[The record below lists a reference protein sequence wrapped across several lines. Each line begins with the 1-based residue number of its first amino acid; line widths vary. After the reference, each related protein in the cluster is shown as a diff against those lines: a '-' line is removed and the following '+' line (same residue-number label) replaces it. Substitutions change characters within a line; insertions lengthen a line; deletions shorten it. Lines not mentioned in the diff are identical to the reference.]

1 MPGENFLGGPLLA
14 TGPSSPRGSFAF
26 GEAQDPFGFPHLL
39 LCSLLPLPAK
49 LFTSSPDPCPV
60 TPPPRPVS
68 GPCPTRREPHAL
80 LPPLFRL
87 PAQRWRGLELCEWCS
102 AGQSLP
108 FLPVWGGGGGGGT
121 HVLGFW

>member
-1 MPGENFLGGPLLA
+1 MPGEDFLGGPLLA

-60 TPPPRPVS
+60 TPPPPSLVPAPQGVS
-68 GPCPTRREPHAL
+68 PTL
-80 LPPLFRL
+80 
-87 PAQRWRGLELCEWCS
+87 S
-102 AGQSLP
+102 SLHCLG
-108 FLPVWGGGGGGGT
+108 FLPRGG
-121 HVLGFW
+121 VA